1 MFCLAKIYDNI
12 IIALTMVIVNIN
24 LFLNNSAL
32 RLRSCND
39 EKSETVVGPTNQLCA
54 KCKVIQRTHEELKRL
69 SKHKIMLSFYLP
81 AGYFVLFVLY

>member
-1 MFCLAKIYDNI
+1 
-12 IIALTMVIVNIN
+12 MVIVNIK

-54 KCKVIQRTHEELKRL
+54 KCKVIQRTHKELRRL
-69 SKHKIMLSFYLP
+69 LFTCRLFCIIC
-81 AGYFVLFVLY
+81 FVLEQYYVLTSCRMVLDCIDTGFL